1 MGMFILGAVV
11 GGSLSM
17 LLFAVLVAGTERR

>member
-1 MGMFILGAVV
+1 MLNFFIGCVV